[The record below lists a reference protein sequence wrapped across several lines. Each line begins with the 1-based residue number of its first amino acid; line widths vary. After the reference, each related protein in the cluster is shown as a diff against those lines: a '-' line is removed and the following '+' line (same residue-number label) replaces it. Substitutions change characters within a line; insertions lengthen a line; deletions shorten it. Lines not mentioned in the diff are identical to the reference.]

1 MSILIKLYGN
11 LRNKVKAPDIERGLP
26 ITLNIKSKGIDST
39 LDILDKFIIED
50 DEISHIFVNGKYCG
64 PGKEVRDGDRVG
76 LFPENMSLMFVE
88 IPNLNSIYVK
98 VKLFTGL
105 RKYKIPN
112 SVIEMPEGSTI
123 KSFLKKLKIMKILNE
138 EKGLL
143 FKVNG
148 FLKYD
153 RNFVM
158 ENNDTLAI
166 FPPMAKIS

>member
-1 MSILIKLYGN
+1 MTI
-11 LRNKVKAPDIERGLP
+11 
-26 ITLNIKSKGIDST
+26 NIKSKGIKNA
-39 LDILDKFIIED
+39 LDILDKFIIEE

-76 LFPENMSLMFVE
+76 LFPKNMSLMFVE

-98 VKLFTGL
+98 VKLFKDL
-105 RKYKIPN
+105 RKYKMPK

-123 KSFLKKLKIMKILNE
+123 KSILKKLMIMKILNE

-148 FLKYD
+148 FLKHD

-158 ENNDTLAI
+158 ENNDSLAI
-166 FPPMAKIS
+166 FPPMASG